1 MGIEF
6 RSYAKL
12 NLYLEVLNKR
22 PDGYHNIL
30 TIFQMIDLH
39 DKIHLNFNNSGRITV
54 KTTRKDVPENEDNL
68 VYMAIERFQEKTG
81 LEFGADVFIE
91 KNIPPGGGLGGG
103 SSNAVATILALNK
116 HFNYPLDHIGLK
128 GLADSLGSDTA
139 FFLYG
144 GTVLAQGR
152 GEKIIEIL
160 PTPDM
165 WFILICPNL
174 SVNTGKAYEEVSRAL
189 TKPEGDVNILTE
201 ALKGEDIERIGS
213 NLFNHFTALLMDEK
227 EVVEVYAKLKNSN
240 GVRGVSITG
249 SGSCVFALIDERDAA
264 GRLLPQFQGNGDC
277 WICRSIS
284 SSEYV
289 KQFNKM
295 EA

>member
-22 PDGYHNIL
+22 SDGYHNIL

-54 KTTRKDVPENEDNL
+54 KTTRKDVPENKDNL
-68 VYMAIERFQEKTG
+68 VYRAIKRFQEETG
-81 LEFGADVFIE
+81 LGFGADVFIQ

-116 HFNYPLDHIGLK
+116 HFNYPLNHIGLK
-128 GLADSLGSDTA
+128 GLVDSLGSDTS

-165 WFILICPNL
+165 WFILICPYF

-189 TKPEGDVNILTE
+189 TKPEGDVNILME

-227 EVVEVYAKLKNSN
+227 EVVKVYTILKNSN
-240 GVRGVSITG
+240 GVCGVSITG
-249 SGSCVFALIDERDAA
+249 SGSCVFALIDEGDAA
-264 GRLLPQFQGNGDC
+264 ERLLPQFQGNGDC

-284 SSEYV
+284 SSEYL

>member
-68 VYMAIERFQEKTG
+68 VYMAIKRFQEKTG

-103 SSNAVATILALNK
+103 SSNAVSTLLSLNRY
-116 HFNYPLDHIGLK
+116 FNYPLSLSSLK
-128 GLADSLGSDTA
+128 GIADSLGSDTA

-160 PTPDM
+160 P
-165 WFILICPNL
+165 
-174 SVNTGKAYEEVSRAL
+174 
-189 TKPEGDVNILTE
+189 
-201 ALKGEDIERIGS
+201 
-213 NLFNHFTALLMDEK
+213 
-227 EVVEVYAKLKNSN
+227 
-240 GVRGVSITG
+240 
-249 SGSCVFALIDERDAA
+249 
-264 GRLLPQFQGNGDC
+264 
-277 WICRSIS
+277 
-284 SSEYV
+284 
-289 KQFNKM
+289 
-295 EA
+295 

>member
-68 VYMAIERFQEKTG
+68 VYRAIERFQEKTG

-103 SSNAVATILALNK
+103 SSNAVSTLLSLNRY
-116 HFNYPLDHIGLK
+116 FNYPLSLSSLK
-128 GLADSLGSDTA
+128 GIADSLGSDTA

-165 WFILICPNL
+165 WFILICPNF
-174 SVNTGKAYEEVSRAL
+174 SVNTGRAYEEVSRAL
-189 TKPEGDVNILTE
+189 TKPEGDVNILIE

-227 EVVEVYAKLKNSN
+227 EVVKVYSILKNSN
-240 GVRGVSITG
+240 GVCGVSITG
-249 SGSCVFALIDERDAA
+249 SGSCVFALIDEGDAA
-264 GRLLPQFQGNGDC
+264 ERLLPQFQGNGDC

-284 SSEYV
+284 SSEYL

>member
-22 PDGYHNIL
+22 SDGYHNIL

-54 KTTRKDVPENEDNL
+54 KTTRKGVPENEDNL
-68 VYMAIERFQEKTG
+68 VYRAIKRFQEETG
-81 LEFGADVFIE
+81 LGFGVDVFIQ

-103 SSNAVATILALNK
+103 SSNAVATLLALNK
-116 HFNYPLDHIGLK
+116 HFNYPLNHIGLK
-128 GLADSLGSDTA
+128 GLVDSLGSDTS

-165 WFILICPNL
+165 WFILICPNF
-174 SVNTGKAYEEVSRAL
+174 SVNTGKAYEEVFRAL
-189 TKPEGDVNILTE
+189 TKPEGDVNILIE

-227 EVVEVYAKLKNSN
+227 EVVEVYTKLKNSN
-240 GVRGVSITG
+240 GVCGVSITG
-249 SGSCVFALIDERDAA
+249 SGSCIFALIDERDAA
-264 GRLLPQFQGNGDC
+264 GRLLPQFQGKGDC

-289 KQFNKM
+289 KQFYKM